1 MNKTKAPQGRFS
13 LFSGLC
19 LSLYPA
25 GTQEGFPR
33 RQHTSFEHVVEV
45 PVGVDALIVCH
56 RRFFASVKVYFL
68 TAIFLFIS
76 DDFLFAILNGIRL
89 DNAAILRTDDNVCAS
104 IAWFFIVKTIK
115 EKKAAN
121 FG

>member
-68 TAIFLFIS
+68 TAIFCHLRRFFI
-76 DDFLFAILNGIRL
+76 AILNGIRL
-89 DNAAILRTDDNVCAS
+89 DNAAILRTDDSVCAS

>member
-33 RQHTSFEHVVEV
+33 RQHTPFEHVVEV

-56 RRFFASVKVYFL
+56 RHFFASVKVYFL
-68 TAIFLFIS
+68 S
-76 DDFLFAILNGIRL
+76 AILNGIRL

>member
-1 MNKTKAPQGRFS
+1 MSPTFLRQCKS
-13 LFSGLC
+13 ILFN
-19 LSLYPA
+19 
-25 GTQEGFPR
+25 R
-33 RQHTSFEHVVEV
+33 N
-45 PVGVDALIVCH
+45 
-56 RRFFASVKVYFL
+56 
-68 TAIFLFIS
+68 IFVIS
-76 DDFLFAILNGIRL
+76 DDFFIAILNGIRL

>member
-33 RQHTSFEHVVEV
+33 RQHTPFEHVVEV

-56 RRFFASVKVYFL
+56 RHFFASVKYTFYPQYFCHL
-68 TAIFLFIS
+68 RRFFI
-76 DDFLFAILNGIRL
+76 AILNGIRL

>member
-1 MNKTKAPQGRFS
+1 MSFS
-13 LFSGLC
+13 LSRWYTG
-19 LSLYPA
+19 
-25 GTQEGFPR
+25 GFPR

-68 TAIFLFIS
+68 TAIFLSSQTIFI
-76 DDFLFAILNGIRL
+76 AILNGIRL

-104 IAWFFIVKTIK
+104 IARFFIVKTIK
-115 EKKAAN
+115 EKKQQTSVEKAAMIA
-121 FG
+121 G